1 MKGSD
6 NQVSLSL
13 LGLEKMY
20 KADLGEALVV
30 NDKFAVS
37 LPDSVEL
44 TTHQVSRE
52 LTADEQLLQRT
63 HQLGIELTPDGRVP
77 NGEAPVLVGV
87 GFTKDDGGNV
97 VFGGGN
103 HVMIAGNF
111 ATVFAGKTCKEC
123 AEAYD
128 KAVKDNKKV
137 VMKATKS
144 ARGKIWSEFSIKK

>member
-1 MKGSD
+1 MKGT
-6 NQVSLSL
+6 NNEVSLSL

-20 KADLGEALVV
+20 KADLGEALVE
-30 NDKFAVS
+30 NTEFAVEFTE
-37 LPDSVEL
+37 SVEL
-44 TTHQVSRE
+44 TTRQMSRE

-77 NGEAPVLVGV
+77 NGEAPILVGV
-87 GFTKDDGGNV
+87 GFDKDDDGNV
-97 VFGGGN
+97 VFGAGN

-123 AEAYD
+123 AAAYD
-128 KAVKDNKKV
+128 KAVSDGKKV

-144 ARGKIWSEFSIKK
+144 ARGNFWSKKKKKK

>member
-1 MKGSD
+1 MKGT
-6 NQVSLSL
+6 NNEISLSL

-20 KADLGEALVV
+20 KADLGEALVE
-30 NDKFAVS
+30 NTEFAVS
-37 LPDSVEL
+37 FPDSVEL
-44 TTHQVSRE
+44 TTRQMSRE

-63 HQLGIELTPDGRVP
+63 HQLGIELTSDGRVP
-77 NGEAPVLVGV
+77 NGEAPILVGV
-87 GFTKDDGGNV
+87 GFTKDDDGNV

-144 ARGKIWSEFSIKK
+144 DRGKIWSEFSIKK